1 MSKKKKSGNSTSI
14 PSLRG
19 FHGVGRRE
27 NLDEVTD
34 DSDNALQAKQSPV
47 LSRENR
53 KRKKS
58 CEDLPKKRKK
68 KPRFGSSGLTQR
80 SSTNSVFGNSQLHLQ
95 SHPKVDSGG
104 GARCKENIHLR
115 RTQKANDHNLNHLL
129 DDNSPPRRSKPMPIP
144 MKRTPSFS
152 NRSTYS
158 NPPAERGQNS
168 TSVRGNSGKTFGSKS
183 NVSSKFPKTQRRIPS
198 MPVNKKTGSGF
209 KMPFP
214 KAKSGSQ
221 KRDSIGSNHST
232 GSTGSSGEI
241 NTWAKKYAEEK
252 RLREATVCKH
262 IQTKKERALLMK
274 KIRRLE
280 GEVQQYRKSH
290 RDLKKLTQQSQMQRE
305 ASQKVRKLEQE
316 YNLTQSQ
323 LRQKEHELSKS
334 HVRNKELE
342 RLLDREKR
350 SWNGFS
356 MATVSVVT
364 KLMEYKSSDGSK
376 HMLQLTRELCND
388 ELGEE
393 LGNLLATSDV
403 PSLIQFMIKI
413 FNHRNRLGARAV
425 ICACNILV
433 LMFTTI
439 APEECIDCIL
449 NLQEN
454 SEIIQRI
461 PKKWKRSRFASKNSR
476 INLREKPTD
485 RAEKRRKQKSKDRPG
500 KKFME
505 ELFHLLESIS
515 KVPHMKKAEVQLVQK
530 QIVRLILVLLQHE
543 AKTDII
549 ERLCWNKGLIL
560 DLLTQ
565 TDDVDTKSHIIAI
578 LLELLS
584 RATDLTQ
591 RDELHTIQ
599 DGMSSVDIIFLNL
612 FDDKLSFHFRHRVL
626 LVIDALAHH
635 YPQILLFRTKKGEK
649 LPVDTIGKKNRYL
662 LVPRLSQL
670 LDALDWEKPEERE
683 FGQAILSV
691 VAVLIEYCDR
701 EHPEIAKSFL
711 NAFVRLGKVDEDAPE
726 IFPDQLRYQLGW
738 ESHAE
743 TDIHS

>member
-1 MSKKKKSGNSTSI
+1 MK
-14 PSLRG
+14 SLRG
-19 FHGVGRRE
+19 FQGVGRRE

-34 DSDNALQAKQSPV
+34 DSENPPQVKQSPV
-47 LSRENR
+47 LSRDSR

-58 CEDLPKKRKK
+58 CEDFPKKKKK
-68 KPRFGSSGLTQR
+68 KPRFGSSGLTQGL
-80 SSTNSVFGNSQLHLQ
+80 TTTLFGNSQLHLQ
-95 SHPKVDSGG
+95 PTPTVDSGG
-104 GARCKENIHLR
+104 GARCKDGIHFR
-115 RTQKANDHNLNHLL
+115 RSQKANDNNLNHLL
-129 DDNSPPRRSKPMPIP
+129 DDNSPPRRSKPMPMP
-144 MKRTPSFS
+144 LKRTPSFS
-152 NRSTYS
+152 NRSVYS
-158 NPPAERGQNS
+158 NPPERGQNS
-168 TSVRGNSGKTFGSKS
+168 TSVRGHSGKTFGSKS
-183 NVSSKFPKTQRRIPS
+183 NVSAKFSKPQRKLPS
-198 MPVNKKTGSGF
+198 MPGSKKSGSGF
-209 KMPFP
+209 KMPLP

-241 NTWAKKYAEEK
+241 NSWAKKYASEK
-252 RLREATVCKH
+252 QKHEATIHKH
-262 IQTKKERALLMK
+262 IETKKERAHLMK
-274 KIRRLE
+274 KARRLE
-280 GEVQQYRKSH
+280 GELQKKTREI
-290 RDLKKLTQQSQMQRE
+290 RDLKKLTQQSQMQQE
-305 ASQKVRKLEQE
+305 ASQKMKKLEQE
-316 YNLTQSQ
+316 FNLTQSQ
-323 LRQKEHELSKS
+323 LRQREQELSKS
-334 HVRNKELE
+334 DVRIKELE
-342 RLLDREKR
+342 LLLDREKR

-364 KLMEYKSSDGSK
+364 KLMEYKSADGSK
-376 HMLQLTRELCND
+376 YMLQLTRELCND

-425 ICACNILV
+425 VCACNILV

-449 NLQEN
+449 NLQDN
-454 SEIIQRI
+454 SEVIQRI
-461 PKKWKRSRFASKNSR
+461 PKKWRRSRFEPQNSR
-476 INLREKPTD
+476 INLREKPV
-485 RAEKRRKQKSKDRPG
+485 DRPEKKRKPQLKERHG
-500 KKFME
+500 RKFME

-515 KVPHMKKAEVQLVQK
+515 KVPHMKKADIQLVQK

-565 TDDVDTKSHIIAI
+565 SDDVDTKSHIIAI

-612 FDDKLSFHFRHRVL
+612 FDDKMSLHFRHRVL

-649 LPVDTIGKKNRYL
+649 LPVNTIGEKNRYL
-662 LVPRLSQL
+662 IVPRLAQL
-670 LDALDWEKPEERE
+670 LDSLNWDNPDERE
-683 FGQAILSV
+683 FAKSILLV
-691 VAVLIEYCDR
+691 VAVLIEHCER
-701 EHPEIAKSFL
+701 EHPKIAQSSV
-711 NAFVRLGKVDEDAPE
+711 NAFVGLENLAKMDEDAPDV
-726 IFPDQLRYQLGW
+726 FPYQLRRQLGW
-738 ESHAE
+738 EMHLE
-743 TDIHS
+743 TDLHS